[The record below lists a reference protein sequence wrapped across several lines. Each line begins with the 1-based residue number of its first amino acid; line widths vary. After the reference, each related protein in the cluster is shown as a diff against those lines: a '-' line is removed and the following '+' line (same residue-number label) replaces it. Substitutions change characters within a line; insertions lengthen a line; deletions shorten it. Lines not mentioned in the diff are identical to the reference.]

1 MEASGVLMVSLVQ
14 KKKEK
19 KKWNFLIGTPIL
31 ARPVMSLV
39 GHISTD
45 WCRKVRGIITVSILQ
60 RKILE
65 GEPDSLI

>member
-1 MEASGVLMVSLVQ
+1 MVSLGSR
-14 KKKEK
+14 K
-19 KKWNFLIGTPIL
+19 KKWYFPIGTPIL